1 MIAQFKEKINPFFAF
16 FENIFRSKKRV
27 ILRILSILVYI
38 ILVFPARKK
47 FLRSPPLAAK
57 EGLSQKKSYTFPR
70 SCQFS
75 RTDAVEQVSISP
87 LKLRQVCA

>member
-57 EGLSQKKSYTFPR
+57 EGLSQKNRIHFR
-70 SCQFS
+70 VLVNL
-75 RTDAVEQVSISP
+75 VEQMRLSKY
-87 LKLRQVCA
+87 LYLR